1 LITYDNRYGKIL
13 AFLWGSKV
21 DGNIHKKGNWI
32 NGKNINPSKGN
43 KHESEHMV
51 EYGELEKNDWEEI
64 VNLIKKRNNKINEN
78 KIHSRLI
85 FFPAKEVILDL
96 NGLIPIEAI
105 RSYYIDLITFGIDLL
120 AASVIIIS
128 VIMAVISFLKILKN
142 PIKDQTMDKE
152 SIRLRLARGILLAL
166 DFEIGS
172 DIIKTMRIPGIK
184 ELLILGVIVTIR
196 IVLSWSLSKEID
208 RHNKM
213 T

>member
-1 LITYDNRYGKIL
+1 
-13 AFLWGSKV
+13 
-21 DGNIHKKGNWI
+21 
-32 NGKNINPSKGN
+32 
-43 KHESEHMV
+43 M
-51 EYGELEKNDWEEI
+51 
-64 VNLIKKRNNKINEN
+64 
-78 KIHSRLI
+78 
-85 FFPAKEVILDL
+85 ILDL

-105 RSYYIDLITFGIDLL
+105 RSYYIDLITFGIDIL

-142 PIKDQTMDKE
+142 PIKDQTVDKE

>member
-1 LITYDNRYGKIL
+1 
-13 AFLWGSKV
+13 
-21 DGNIHKKGNWI
+21 
-32 NGKNINPSKGN
+32 
-43 KHESEHMV
+43 M
-51 EYGELEKNDWEEI
+51 
-64 VNLIKKRNNKINEN
+64 
-78 KIHSRLI
+78 
-85 FFPAKEVILDL
+85 ILDL
-96 NGLIPIEAI
+96 NGLIPIEVI
-105 RSYYIDLITFGIDLL
+105 RSYYIDLITFGIDIL

-172 DIIKTMRIPGIK
+172 DIIKTMQIPGIK

>member
-1 LITYDNRYGKIL
+1 
-13 AFLWGSKV
+13 
-21 DGNIHKKGNWI
+21 
-32 NGKNINPSKGN
+32 
-43 KHESEHMV
+43 M
-51 EYGELEKNDWEEI
+51 
-64 VNLIKKRNNKINEN
+64 
-78 KIHSRLI
+78 I

-105 RSYYIDLITFGIDLL
+105 RSYYIDLITFGIDIL

-172 DIIKTMRIPGIK
+172 DIIKTMQIPGIK

>member
-1 LITYDNRYGKIL
+1 
-13 AFLWGSKV
+13 
-21 DGNIHKKGNWI
+21 
-32 NGKNINPSKGN
+32 
-43 KHESEHMV
+43 M
-51 EYGELEKNDWEEI
+51 
-64 VNLIKKRNNKINEN
+64 
-78 KIHSRLI
+78 
-85 FFPAKEVILDL
+85 ILDL

-105 RSYYIDLITFGIDLL
+105 RSYYIDLITFGIDIL

-128 VIMAVISFLKILKN
+128 VIMALISFLKILKN

>member
-1 LITYDNRYGKIL
+1 
-13 AFLWGSKV
+13 
-21 DGNIHKKGNWI
+21 
-32 NGKNINPSKGN
+32 
-43 KHESEHMV
+43 M
-51 EYGELEKNDWEEI
+51 
-64 VNLIKKRNNKINEN
+64 
-78 KIHSRLI
+78 
-85 FFPAKEVILDL
+85 ILDL

-105 RSYYIDLITFGIDLL
+105 RSYYIDLITFGIDIL

-172 DIIKTMRIPGIK
+172 DIIKMIQIPGIK

-196 IVLSWSLSKEID
+196 IVLSWSLSREID

-213 T
+213 TRVRYVNR

>member
-1 LITYDNRYGKIL
+1 
-13 AFLWGSKV
+13 
-21 DGNIHKKGNWI
+21 
-32 NGKNINPSKGN
+32 
-43 KHESEHMV
+43 
-51 EYGELEKNDWEEI
+51 
-64 VNLIKKRNNKINEN
+64 
-78 KIHSRLI
+78 
-85 FFPAKEVILDL
+85 VILDL
-96 NGLIPIEAI
+96 NGLIPIPIEAI
-105 RSYYIDLITFGIDLL
+105 RSYYIDLITFGIDIL

-172 DIIKTMRIPGIK
+172 DIIKTMQIPGIK

>member
-1 LITYDNRYGKIL
+1 
-13 AFLWGSKV
+13 
-21 DGNIHKKGNWI
+21 
-32 NGKNINPSKGN
+32 
-43 KHESEHMV
+43 M
-51 EYGELEKNDWEEI
+51 
-64 VNLIKKRNNKINEN
+64 
-78 KIHSRLI
+78 
-85 FFPAKEVILDL
+85 ILDL
-96 NGLIPIEAI
+96 NGFIPIEAI
-105 RSYYIDLITFGIDLL
+105 RSYYIDLITFGIDIL

-142 PIKDQTMDKE
+142 PIKDQTVDKE

-172 DIIKTMRIPGIK
+172 DIIKTMQIPGIK

-196 IVLSWSLSKEID
+196 IELSWSLSKEID

>member
-1 LITYDNRYGKIL
+1 
-13 AFLWGSKV
+13 
-21 DGNIHKKGNWI
+21 
-32 NGKNINPSKGN
+32 
-43 KHESEHMV
+43 
-51 EYGELEKNDWEEI
+51 
-64 VNLIKKRNNKINEN
+64 
-78 KIHSRLI
+78 
-85 FFPAKEVILDL
+85 VILDL
-96 NGLIPIEAI
+96 NGLTPIEAI
-105 RSYYIDLITFGIDLL
+105 RSYYIDLITFGIDIL

-142 PIKDQTMDKE
+142 PIKDQTVDKE

-172 DIIKTMRIPGIK
+172 DIIKMKQIPGIK
-184 ELLILGVIVTIR
+184 ELLILRVIVTIR

>member
-1 LITYDNRYGKIL
+1 
-13 AFLWGSKV
+13 
-21 DGNIHKKGNWI
+21 
-32 NGKNINPSKGN
+32 
-43 KHESEHMV
+43 M
-51 EYGELEKNDWEEI
+51 
-64 VNLIKKRNNKINEN
+64 
-78 KIHSRLI
+78 I

-96 NGLIPIEAI
+96 NGLTPIEAI
-105 RSYYIDLITFGIDLL
+105 RSYYIDLITFGIDIL

-128 VIMAVISFLKILKN
+128 VIMALISFLKILKN

-172 DIIKTMRIPGIK
+172 DIIKTMQIPGIK

>member
-1 LITYDNRYGKIL
+1 
-13 AFLWGSKV
+13 
-21 DGNIHKKGNWI
+21 
-32 NGKNINPSKGN
+32 
-43 KHESEHMV
+43 M
-51 EYGELEKNDWEEI
+51 
-64 VNLIKKRNNKINEN
+64 
-78 KIHSRLI
+78 
-85 FFPAKEVILDL
+85 ILDL

-105 RSYYIDLITFGIDLL
+105 RSYYIDLITFGIDIL

-142 PIKDQTMDKE
+142 PIKDQTVDKE

-172 DIIKTMRIPGIK
+172 DIIKMKQIPGIK
-184 ELLILGVIVTIR
+184 ELLILRVIVTIR

>member
-1 LITYDNRYGKIL
+1 
-13 AFLWGSKV
+13 
-21 DGNIHKKGNWI
+21 
-32 NGKNINPSKGN
+32 
-43 KHESEHMV
+43 M
-51 EYGELEKNDWEEI
+51 
-64 VNLIKKRNNKINEN
+64 
-78 KIHSRLI
+78 I

-105 RSYYIDLITFGIDLL
+105 RSYYIDLITFGIDIL

-128 VIMAVISFLKILKN
+128 VIMALISFLKILKN

>member
-1 LITYDNRYGKIL
+1 
-13 AFLWGSKV
+13 
-21 DGNIHKKGNWI
+21 
-32 NGKNINPSKGN
+32 
-43 KHESEHMV
+43 
-51 EYGELEKNDWEEI
+51 
-64 VNLIKKRNNKINEN
+64 
-78 KIHSRLI
+78 
-85 FFPAKEVILDL
+85 VILDL

-105 RSYYIDLITFGIDLL
+105 RSYYIDLITFGIDIL

-128 VIMAVISFLKILKN
+128 VIMALISFLKILKN

-213 T
+213 A

>member
-1 LITYDNRYGKIL
+1 
-13 AFLWGSKV
+13 
-21 DGNIHKKGNWI
+21 
-32 NGKNINPSKGN
+32 
-43 KHESEHMV
+43 
-51 EYGELEKNDWEEI
+51 
-64 VNLIKKRNNKINEN
+64 
-78 KIHSRLI
+78 LI

-96 NGLIPIEAI
+96 NGLIPIESI
-105 RSYYIDLITFGIDLL
+105 RSYCIDLITFGIDIL

-128 VIMAVISFLKILKN
+128 VIMTVISFLKILKN

-172 DIIKTMRIPGIK
+172 DIIKMKQIPGIK
-184 ELLILGVIVTIR
+184 ELLILRVIVTIR

>member
-1 LITYDNRYGKIL
+1 
-13 AFLWGSKV
+13 
-21 DGNIHKKGNWI
+21 
-32 NGKNINPSKGN
+32 
-43 KHESEHMV
+43 M
-51 EYGELEKNDWEEI
+51 
-64 VNLIKKRNNKINEN
+64 
-78 KIHSRLI
+78 
-85 FFPAKEVILDL
+85 ILDL

-105 RSYYIDLITFGIDLL
+105 RSYYIDLITFGIDIL

-128 VIMAVISFLKILKN
+128 VIMALISFLKILKN

-213 T
+213 TRVRYVNR

>member
-1 LITYDNRYGKIL
+1 
-13 AFLWGSKV
+13 
-21 DGNIHKKGNWI
+21 
-32 NGKNINPSKGN
+32 
-43 KHESEHMV
+43 M
-51 EYGELEKNDWEEI
+51 
-64 VNLIKKRNNKINEN
+64 
-78 KIHSRLI
+78 
-85 FFPAKEVILDL
+85 ILDL
-96 NGLIPIEAI
+96 NGLTPIEAI
-105 RSYYIDLITFGIDLL
+105 RSYYIDLITFGIDIL

-142 PIKDQTMDKE
+142 PIKDQTVDKE

-172 DIIKTMRIPGIK
+172 DIIKMKQIPGIK
-184 ELLILGVIVTIR
+184 ELLILRVIVTIR

>member
-1 LITYDNRYGKIL
+1 
-13 AFLWGSKV
+13 
-21 DGNIHKKGNWI
+21 
-32 NGKNINPSKGN
+32 
-43 KHESEHMV
+43 M
-51 EYGELEKNDWEEI
+51 
-64 VNLIKKRNNKINEN
+64 
-78 KIHSRLI
+78 
-85 FFPAKEVILDL
+85 ILDL

-105 RSYYIDLITFGIDLL
+105 RSYYIDLITFGIDIL

-172 DIIKTMRIPGIK
+172 DIIKMKQIPGIK
-184 ELLILGVIVTIR
+184 ELLILRVIVTIR

>member
-1 LITYDNRYGKIL
+1 
-13 AFLWGSKV
+13 
-21 DGNIHKKGNWI
+21 
-32 NGKNINPSKGN
+32 
-43 KHESEHMV
+43 M
-51 EYGELEKNDWEEI
+51 
-64 VNLIKKRNNKINEN
+64 
-78 KIHSRLI
+78 I

-172 DIIKTMRIPGIK
+172 DIIKTMQIPGIK

>member
-1 LITYDNRYGKIL
+1 
-13 AFLWGSKV
+13 V
-21 DGNIHKKGNWI
+21 
-32 NGKNINPSKGN
+32 
-43 KHESEHMV
+43 
-51 EYGELEKNDWEEI
+51 
-64 VNLIKKRNNKINEN
+64 
-78 KIHSRLI
+78 
-85 FFPAKEVILDL
+85 KEVMLDL
-96 NGLIPIEAI
+96 NGLIPIESI
-105 RSYYIDLITFGIDLL
+105 RSYYIDLITLGIDIL

-142 PIKDQTMDKE
+142 PIKVQTMDKE

-172 DIIKTMRIPGIK
+172 DIIKTMQIPGIK

>member
-1 LITYDNRYGKIL
+1 
-13 AFLWGSKV
+13 
-21 DGNIHKKGNWI
+21 
-32 NGKNINPSKGN
+32 
-43 KHESEHMV
+43 M
-51 EYGELEKNDWEEI
+51 
-64 VNLIKKRNNKINEN
+64 
-78 KIHSRLI
+78 
-85 FFPAKEVILDL
+85 ILDL

-105 RSYYIDLITFGIDLL
+105 RSYYIDLITFGIDIL

-172 DIIKTMRIPGIK
+172 DIIKTMQIPGIK

>member
-1 LITYDNRYGKIL
+1 
-13 AFLWGSKV
+13 
-21 DGNIHKKGNWI
+21 
-32 NGKNINPSKGN
+32 
-43 KHESEHMV
+43 
-51 EYGELEKNDWEEI
+51 
-64 VNLIKKRNNKINEN
+64 
-78 KIHSRLI
+78 LI

-105 RSYYIDLITFGIDLL
+105 RSYYIDLITFGIDIL

-142 PIKDQTMDKE
+142 PIKDQTVDKE

-172 DIIKTMRIPGIK
+172 DIIKMKQIPGIK
-184 ELLILGVIVTIR
+184 ELLILRVIVTIR

>member
-1 LITYDNRYGKIL
+1 
-13 AFLWGSKV
+13 
-21 DGNIHKKGNWI
+21 
-32 NGKNINPSKGN
+32 
-43 KHESEHMV
+43 
-51 EYGELEKNDWEEI
+51 
-64 VNLIKKRNNKINEN
+64 
-78 KIHSRLI
+78 
-85 FFPAKEVILDL
+85 VILDL

-105 RSYYIDLITFGIDLL
+105 RSYYIDLITFGIDIL

-172 DIIKTMRIPGIK
+172 DIIKTMQIPGIK

>member
-1 LITYDNRYGKIL
+1 
-13 AFLWGSKV
+13 
-21 DGNIHKKGNWI
+21 
-32 NGKNINPSKGN
+32 
-43 KHESEHMV
+43 M
-51 EYGELEKNDWEEI
+51 
-64 VNLIKKRNNKINEN
+64 
-78 KIHSRLI
+78 
-85 FFPAKEVILDL
+85 ILDL

-105 RSYYIDLITFGIDLL
+105 RYYYIDLITFGIDLL

-172 DIIKTMRIPGIK
+172 DIIKMIQIPGIK

>member
-1 LITYDNRYGKIL
+1 
-13 AFLWGSKV
+13 
-21 DGNIHKKGNWI
+21 
-32 NGKNINPSKGN
+32 
-43 KHESEHMV
+43 
-51 EYGELEKNDWEEI
+51 
-64 VNLIKKRNNKINEN
+64 
-78 KIHSRLI
+78 LI

-96 NGLIPIEAI
+96 NVLIPIEAI
-105 RSYYIDLITFGIDLL
+105 RSYYIDLITFGIDIL

-172 DIIKTMRIPGIK
+172 DIIKTMQIPGIK

>member
-1 LITYDNRYGKIL
+1 
-13 AFLWGSKV
+13 
-21 DGNIHKKGNWI
+21 
-32 NGKNINPSKGN
+32 
-43 KHESEHMV
+43 M
-51 EYGELEKNDWEEI
+51 
-64 VNLIKKRNNKINEN
+64 
-78 KIHSRLI
+78 
-85 FFPAKEVILDL
+85 ILDL

-105 RSYYIDLITFGIDLL
+105 RSYYIDLITFGIDIL

-128 VIMAVISFLKILKN
+128 VIMALISFLKILKN

-172 DIIKTMRIPGIK
+172 DIIKTMQIPGIK

-196 IVLSWSLSKEID
+196 IVLSWSLSREID

-213 T
+213 TRVRYVNR

>member
-1 LITYDNRYGKIL
+1 M
-13 AFLWGSKV
+13 SPQKV
-21 DGNIHKKGNWI
+21 
-32 NGKNINPSKGN
+32 
-43 KHESEHMV
+43 
-51 EYGELEKNDWEEI
+51 
-64 VNLIKKRNNKINEN
+64 
-78 KIHSRLI
+78 
-85 FFPAKEVILDL
+85 VILDL
-96 NGLIPIEAI
+96 NGLIPIEVI
-105 RSYYIDLITFGIDLL
+105 RSYYIDLITFGIDIL

-172 DIIKTMRIPGIK
+172 DIIKTMQIPGIK